1 MYMKTLPHLN
11 IGNANLGI
19 EGCPGSKFCTLSS
32 TSDLDQDILVL
43 KKANFHTV
51 VCLID
56 DEEIQR
62 YSPNLLQA
70 YKRYGIEL
78 LRYVIEDF
86 YIPQNI
92 ESFDKFVDTIITKLN
107 SKNNVFVHCLAG
119 LGRSGL
125 VLASVLIKYYNDISY
140 QEAISKVRS
149 IRNGAIQNIE
159 QECFVKDYYF
169 CCRGQ

>member
-1 MYMKTLPHLN
+1 MSTLPYLN
-11 IGNANLGI
+11 INNASLGI

-32 TSDLDQDILVL
+32 SSDLDQNILVL

-56 DEEIQR
+56 DDEIQR

-70 YKRYGIEL
+70 YKKHGIEL

-92 ESFDKFVDTIITKLN
+92 ESFNKFVDTIISKLN
-107 SKNNVFVHCLAG
+107 SKKNVFVHCLAG

-125 VLASVLIKYYNDISY
+125 VLACVLIKYYPDLSY
-140 QEAISKVRS
+140 QEAISKVRN

-159 QECFVKDYYF
+159 QERFIKDYYF
-169 CCRGQ
+169 YCRKQ